1 MKGCI
6 SMQIYKNFDPNKE
19 IKTIDDWFSECPPK
33 QKMKHWKDGRSAKEL
48 ARYVTMMLP
57 EVPFELYNIF
67 SKYSS
72 MDQITVAPEFVT
84 RLKSKGF
91 GSGEGRNHDSL
102 ILLKDAVIGI
112 EAKADEGLD
121 KYYLNIN
128 IDDTLNHQ
136 LRYRGLYS
144 ALFNDHIDGK
154 VRYQLV
160 SASVGTI
167 LEAIDRR
174 KPNAVLLIITFLR
187 DGCYDMGKVKY
198 NYDDIKYF
206 IDKFERRE
214 DGSLLAKIAVDNNV
228 HFYFEHIS
236 IRLDT
241 NTI

>member
-1 MKGCI
+1 MR
-6 SMQIYKNFDPNKE
+6 IYKDFDPNKE

-33 QKMKHWKDGRSAKEL
+33 QKNIHWKDGRSAKEL
-48 ARYVTMMLP
+48 ARYLTMMLP
-57 EVPFELYNIF
+57 KIPLELYNIV
-67 SKYSS
+67 SKYST
-72 MDQITVAPEFVT
+72 MDQITVAPEYVTSFV
-84 RLKSKGF
+84 KKGF

-102 ILLKDAVIGI
+102 ILMKDAVIGI

-121 KYYLNIN
+121 KYYLNIK
-128 IDDTLNHQ
+128 IDDTLNHR
-136 LRYRGLYS
+136 LRYLGLYK

-167 LEAIDRR
+167 LETIDRG
-174 KPNAVLLIITFLR
+174 KPNAVLLIITFLK
-187 DGCYDMGKVKY
+187 DGCYDMEKVKSNY
-198 NYDDIKYF
+198 NDIDYF
-206 IDKFERRE
+206 VNKFEKRE

-228 HFYFEHIS
+228 NFYFEHVC